1 MEAPKITPIKP
12 PKDEKKYKKVHE
24 NLPQSPFVIGLFAP
38 RQTGKST
45 LISWLLLH
53 DDALGQDYYSKN
65 GVFIFSPTCEQDT
78 TSRFLLERFNCDT
91 VYTDAK
97 LQKIIDK
104 QKTFKKEEM
113 PHICV
118 VFDDCIGD
126 ASMKRNSLLSSFV
139 TKSRHFNADV
149 IISLQHFKSMPSV
162 IRQNITDLLVGYPIP
177 NRTMLEAIADE
188 YGDNMEGG
196 RDEFIKLYE
205 EATEKSRYRFMNCK
219 MRENPIHIYTDFEKQ
234 IYPK

>member
-12 PKDEKKYKKVHE
+12 PKDEKQYKKVHP

-53 DDALGQDYYSKN
+53 DSALGQDYYDK
-65 GVFIFSPTCEQDT
+65 VYIFSPTIEQDT
-78 TSRFLLERFNCDT
+78 TSRFLLERFECDT
-91 VYTDAK
+91 MYSDSK
-97 LQKIIDK
+97 LQKIIDRQKK
-104 QKTFKKEEM
+104 QKKEERE
-113 PHICV
+113 HICCI
-118 VFDDCIGD
+118 FDDCIGD

-149 IISLQHFKSMPSV
+149 IISLQHFKCMPSV
-162 IRQNITDLLVGYPIP
+162 TRQNVTDLLVGFPIP
-177 NRTMLEAIADE
+177 NKTMLEAIADE

-205 EATEKSRYRFMNCK
+205 EATEKTRYRFMNCK
-219 MRENPIHIYTDFEKQ
+219 MRENPIHIFTDFEKK